1 MWKRLNTFVKD
12 WGSVL
17 ITAPSVAALLIAL
30 RLTGVLQFL
39 EWSALDRFFL
49 LRPLSSPDS
58 RIVIVGISESDIRKV
73 GKWPIPDGDI
83 AELIEKIK
91 QQKPSAIGLDVYRD
105 LPVEPGHQ
113 KLVQVFQTTPNL
125 IGVKKVS
132 GDRNGFAVNPS
143 PILAKKGQVGASDVA
158 IDADG
163 KVRRGFLYIGNNHGE
178 AIPSLPLKLA
188 FIYLQGKGMLPKNAA
203 VNPEYL
209 QLGKAVFIRFQ
220 PDDGGYV
227 RTSANGYQVLINFR
241 GPRET
246 FQIVTMMDVL
256 ENRIPA
262 NLMRDR
268 IVLIGSNAASLQD
281 YFQTP
286 YDDTIISSS
295 PKRTSGVEIHANSIS
310 QMIASA
316 LDGRPL
322 IKVWSEPLEYLWI
335 FGWSAI
341 GVGLAWWERYFST
354 KYRLYLIYLIILT
367 IAIIGGGLIVGSYL
381 AFLIGWWIPVVPSLL
396 ALSVS
401 QMAMAIHIANLER
414 EERQALMKLFER
426 NVTPKIA
433 EAIWR
438 ERSKFLEE
446 GELQAQEMTATV
458 LFTDLKGF
466 SSIAE
471 NMEPK
476 ILMCWLNDYM
486 KVMTQVVLDRD
497 GIIDK
502 FIGDA
507 IMAVFGVPIPATTPE
522 EIALDAEKAVSCA
535 VAMAEALKSLN
546 RRWQSQGLP
555 TVCMRV
561 GIATGVVVAG
571 SLGSDRRQDYTVIG
585 DTVNIASRLESYDKT
600 LDGGSCRI
608 LISEDTYLYNQDKF
622 LTKLVGSVLL
632 KGREHPVKVYQVLV
646 E

>member
-12 WGSVL
+12 WGGVL
-17 ITAPSVAALLIAL
+17 IIAPNVAALLIAL
-30 RLTGVLQFL
+30 RLAGFLQSL
-39 EWSALDRFFL
+39 EWAALDRFFL

-58 RIVIVGISESDIRKV
+58 RILIVGISESDIRKV

-83 AELIEKIK
+83 AQLIEKIK

-132 GDRNGFAVNPS
+132 GARNGFAVNPS
-143 PILAKKGQVGASDVA
+143 SILANKGQVGASDLV

-163 KVRRGFLYIGNNHGE
+163 KVRRGFLYIGNNNGE
-178 AIPSLPLKLA
+178 VVPSLPLKLA
-188 FIYLQGKGMLPKNAA
+188 FIYLQSKGIIPKNAA

-220 PDDGGYV
+220 PNDGGYV
-227 RTSANGYQVLINFR
+227 RTSASGYQVLMNFR

-286 YDDTIISSS
+286 YDDTIISSF

-310 QMIASA
+310 QMIAAA

-322 IKVWSEPLEYLWI
+322 IQVWSEPLEWLWI
-335 FGWSAI
+335 FGWSVI
-341 GVGLAWWERYFST
+341 GVSLALWGRYFST
-354 KYRLYLIYLIILT
+354 KYRVYSAYWIIFT
-367 IAIIGGGLIVGSYL
+367 IAIAGGILIIGSYL
-381 AFLIGWWIPVVPSLL
+381 AFSIGWWIPVVPSLL

-438 ERSKFLEE
+438 DRSKFLEE
-446 GELQAQEMTATV
+446 GELQAQEMMATV

-476 ILMCWLNDYM
+476 ILMSWLNDYM

-497 GIIDK
+497 GVIDK

-507 IMAVFGVPIPATTPE
+507 IMAVFGVPIPSTTPE
-522 EIALDAEKAVSCA
+522 KIALDAQKAVSCA
-535 VAMAEALKSLN
+535 VAMAEVLKSLN

-608 LISEDTYLYNQDKF
+608 LISEDTYVYNQDKF